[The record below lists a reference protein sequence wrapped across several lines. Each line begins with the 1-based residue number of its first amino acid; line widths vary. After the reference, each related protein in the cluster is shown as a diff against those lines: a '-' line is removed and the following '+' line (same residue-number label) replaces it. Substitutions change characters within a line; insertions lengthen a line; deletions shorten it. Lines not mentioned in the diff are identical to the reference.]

1 MAIRKARSRAGNWDA
16 FGPSRPK
23 SVIAS
28 EAKQSRAPG
37 SDWIASSQE
46 LLAMTSSPPSRK
58 RVDLLVGEI
67 AGHDGDRN
75 REGADRLGHDGDD
88 RPRSLRAG
96 IGRQHQ
102 HRDVDVLVDHV
113 EQLLGG
119 IALADHALGGYRG
132 DAVGAAGGAVE
143 C

>member
-1 MAIRKARSRAGNWDA
+1 MAMPKARSRVREPPA
-16 FGPSRPK
+16 FGPSWPK

-37 SDWIASSQE
+37 SDWIASSQV
-46 LLAMTSSPPSRK
+46 LLAMTRSVSRQ

-67 AGHDGDRN
+67 AGHDGDRD
-75 REGADRLGHDGDD
+75 REGADRLGHHGDD

-102 HRDVDVLVDHV
+102 HRDVD
-113 EQLLGG
+113 
-119 IALADHALGGYRG
+119 
-132 DAVGAAGGAVE
+132 
-143 C
+143 